1 MEYSFGTFD
10 DQFIDELAAW
20 IGERSVLE
28 VFADNGLLASKLAR
42 RGVDVVATS
51 LFRGHDGHE
60 KGMYFDVVEM
70 RASTATMEYSDRDV
84 LIMSWPT
91 ADEGALHAAL
101 TWGEERPI
109 VFIGE
114 VTRLDEGLLG
124 GCASDMFFGLTE
136 ETTAFTSYNAR
147 NILERAAVRELRRG
161 ATLEFQRHVDERMD
175 GVAAKLGVV

>member
-10 DQFIDELAAW
+10 DPFMNELVDWID
-20 IGERSVLE
+20 GRSILE
-28 VFADNGLLASKLAR
+28 VFAGNGLLASKLES

-51 LFRGHDGHE
+51 LFRGHDGHGA
-60 KGMYFDVVEM
+60 GMYFDVVEM
-70 RASTATMEYSDRDV
+70 RASTAARQYVDRDI
-84 LIMSWPT
+84 LLMSWPT
-91 ADEGALHAAL
+91 ADEGALQAAL
-101 TWGEERPI
+101 AWGEERPI

-124 GCASDMFFGLTE
+124 GCASDMFFDLTE
-136 ETTAFTSYNAR
+136 ETTAFSSYNAR

-175 GVAAKLGVV
+175 GVSAKLGVV